1 MPSKAVGA
9 TAAAAPP
16 PKGASPTKPAAAKA
30 ATKASKP
37 PRPQKK
43 PTATKTPAKGASPPV
58 AKKRK
63 QPSPNTNSAGNK
75 GGGQET
81 TSTSTAKKAKIDK
94 SANTDSK
101 EIKSTRGKHS
111 KEKEPPVDPFRQIQA
126 GSTLPPVPV
135 ILLARRED
143 VTPNF
148 KKSFPLAPRKSRAK
162 PRPSYEMPSGLLSS
176 TTAPSSTTTSMV
188 PKSNNVGVA
197 TNGLSV
203 ATGDARVALRVIP
216 GGQIPSQLKR
226 TNDTAA
232 EGAGTG
238 KKIKRKHKN
247 GRPPLSGRPPRPPS
261 AEDSSGVAAVGSH
274 RGAKLSSEWH
284 PGMHSINGITL
295 VEPNG
300 MGPVPPPPPPLI
312 QESTPP
318 RYRPMRITASDL
330 PEFDQED
337 GTRASIQFLRY
348 IALCVGRIPTN
359 LPGRLQY
366 TFNSEQRIF
375 RERLT
380 RILLARDGRHAD
392 KVPAGGTRRSTRTRF
407 APDTFIPT
415 TAEGGRNSAFGYHRE
430 NEPGQFSEYGEV
442 GAGGV
447 MIQPFDPTELTDVR
461 LGPMYQ
467 TELPQ
472 QRRRPS
478 VPEKSESR
486 WTENLILEAGKN
498 VVVEEKAR
506 VERPQRSVCEG
517 QNRHSFE
524 DERHAEAI
532 ALQVSRLAATVGPVV
547 SEAFGLGTMGT
558 DTAKNLTE
566 EQQDQLYEGFKQH
579 GRDFFKISR
588 DFVSGN
594 VAPRILAAYYY
605 DVWKLNGIPA
615 AKRWF
620 ADKAAEEEQRIAE
633 LKQQEILRA
642 EEAARR
648 AKSMEASNRRRQVK
662 EAFQWVRNAAKN
674 PHAAS
679 YNKIIVRERA
689 NRVIMVHKMIAE
701 AAVAGSADGGVAVA
715 I

>member
-9 TAAAAPP
+9 TAAVAPP
-16 PKGASPTKPAAAKA
+16 PKVASLSKPAAAKA
-30 ATKASKP
+30 ATKAGKP

-43 PTATKTPAKGASPPV
+43 PTASKTPTKAAAPPV

-63 QPSPNTNSAGNK
+63 QPSLNTNSEEKKKVKGTTSAGN
-75 GGGQET
+75 G
-81 TSTSTAKKAKIDK
+81 KKAKTDK
-94 SANTDSK
+94 NAKSDSK
-101 EIKSTRGKHS
+101 QSTSAIKGFS
-111 KEKEPPVDPFRQIQA
+111 KEKETPVDPYNQILA
-126 GSTLPPVPV
+126 GSRLPPVPV
-135 ILLARRED
+135 IMLARRED

-162 PRPSYEMPSGLLSS
+162 PRPSSATLSAPLGRTTDPSTAT
-176 TTAPSSTTTSMV
+176 TTAMV
-188 PKSNNVGVA
+188 SGSVGMA
-197 TNGLSV
+197 TNGLAT

-216 GGQIPSQLKR
+216 GGQIPSRLKR
-226 TNDTAA
+226 PNDTAA

-238 KKIKRKHKN
+238 KKLKTKSKT
-247 GRPPLSGRPPRPPS
+247 GRPPS
-261 AEDSSGVAAVGSH
+261 AADSSGVTAVGNH
-274 RGAKLSSEWH
+274 RGAKLSYEWH
-284 PGMHSINGITL
+284 PGMYSINGITL
-295 VEPNG
+295 VEPNCTS
-300 MGPVPPPPPPLI
+300 PVPPPPPPLV
-312 QESTPP
+312 QDSTPP

-337 GTRASIQFLRY
+337 GARASVQYLRY
-348 IALCVGRIPTN
+348 IALCIGRSTSN

-366 TFNSEQRIF
+366 TFNSEQRVY

-407 APDTFIPT
+407 APDVFIPT
-415 TAEGGRNSAFGYHRE
+415 TAEGGRNSAFGYRRE
-430 NEPGQFSEYGEV
+430 GDPGLYSEYGEV

-447 MIQPFDPTELTDVR
+447 MIQPFNPTELTDVR

-478 VPEKSESR
+478 VPEKIESR
-486 WTENLILEAGKN
+486 WTENLILEAGKK
-498 VVVEEKAR
+498 VVVGKTKTGK
-506 VERPQRSVCEG
+506 RPETCLGEGHTRSGC
-517 QNRHSFE
+517 E

-532 ALQVSRLAATVGPVV
+532 ALSISQLATTVGPLV

-566 EQQDQLYEGFKQH
+566 EQQYQLYEGFKKH

-588 DFVSGN
+588 DFVSGD
-594 VAPRILAAYYY
+594 VAPRVLAAYYY
-605 DVWKLNGIPA
+605 DVWKLSAIPA

-633 LKQQEILRA
+633 EKQQEILRA

-662 EAFQWVRNAAKN
+662 EAFHWVRNAAKN

-679 YNKIIVRERA
+679 FNKIIVRERA
-689 NRVIMVHKMIAE
+689 NRVIMIHKMIAE
-701 AAVAGSADGGVAVA
+701 AAFSGSAGAGDAAAVA